1 MSFCSDYERAWRSD
15 CAMAAVRS
23 CVRANDARCRNGDV
37 AVSDVVRRDAG
48 AGDECG
54 DICSTPDEAMKKKV
68 QGRVAIEGVV
78 EVDGRVRR
86 YRVLQSLEESLD
98 EASID
103 ALQEWEF
110 VPETLHGTPTPVVI
124 TVEMTFSLRDQGPDP
139 GPRTPESRIRI
150 PNPESRIP
158 DPG

>member
-1 MSFCSDYERAWRSD
+1 
-15 CAMAAVRS
+15 MA
-23 CVRANDARCRNGDV
+23 V
-37 AVSDVVRRDAG
+37 AAPTVKRGKAAQYTG
-48 AGDECG
+48 
-54 DICSTPDEAMKKKV
+54 EAMNKKG
-68 QGRVAIEGVV
+68 QGRVVIEGVV
-78 EVDGRVRR
+78 ELDGRVRR
-86 YRVLQSLEESLD
+86 YRVPQSLEESLD

-110 VPETLHGTPTPVVI
+110 VPGTLHGTPTPVVI